1 MNEQRTITTR
11 KEVQQLDIIT
21 GEVINTFNSVAE
33 ATKTTN
39 ILHIADVCRGDR
51 NSSGGFDWKYTN
63 QDKLKNND
71 LSVKNEKSKK
81 TSTKKINQI
90 DPITNVVINTFNSI
104 NKAETSLK
112 IYHIKRAC
120 DGQTKMAGGFKWEYA
135 N

>member
-1 MNEQRTITTR
+1 MSKKITED
-11 KEVQQLDIIT
+11 K
-21 GEVINTFNSVAE
+21 S
-33 ATKTTN
+33 TTSQ
-39 ILHIADVCRGDR
+39 V
-51 NSSGGFDWKYTN
+51 K
-63 QDKLKNND
+63 K
-71 LSVKNEKSKK
+71 SVKDKKNVSQLSPTSKK